1 MIIATILEVATGL
14 FSMIAAVKTVKENFS
29 NTEQVE
35 KIAETFRRIADTL
48 DRVVTELKN
57 NEVPHGACQELAHY
71 ASVLPTI
78 TAGALES
85 NQVNYYSSRLIDAH
99 NVEQLLMTL
108 TDNKN
113 EQLAEL
119 QKAAGVFRAS
129 SYTIVI

>member
-1 MIIATILEVATGL
+1 MIITTILEVATGL
-14 FSMIAAVKTVKENFS
+14 FSMIAAAKTVKDNFS
-29 NTEQVE
+29 NAEQVE
-35 KIAETFRRIADTL
+35 KIAETFRQIANTL
-48 DRVVTELKN
+48 DRAVAELKN
-57 NEVPHGACQELAHY
+57 NETPHGACQELAHY

-85 NQVNYYSSRLIDAH
+85 NQVSYYSSRLMEAH

-108 TDNKN
+108 TNNKD

-119 QKAAGVFRAS
+119 QKAAGLFRAA